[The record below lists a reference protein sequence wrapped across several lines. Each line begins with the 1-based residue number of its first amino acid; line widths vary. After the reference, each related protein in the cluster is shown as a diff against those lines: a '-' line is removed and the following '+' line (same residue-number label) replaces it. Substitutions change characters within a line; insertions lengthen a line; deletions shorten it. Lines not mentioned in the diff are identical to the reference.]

1 VSNGTRGAGI
11 VTEAKGSKPNIIV
24 FMSDDVGWGDLGCY
38 GGGENRGAPTPH
50 LDRLAAEGLQFMS
63 FYGQPSCTPGR
74 AAAMTGRLPIRS
86 GMTTVS
92 FPGQGGGLPAGEWTV
107 ASVLKQA
114 GYSTCQI
121 GKWHLGEADYSMPTA
136 HGFDEMYNTTLY
148 HLNAYTYTD
157 PTFNPDFPFDDPAT
171 MAMWGNV
178 IGAIEGKAG
187 EKRHEAEKL
196 DAAKIPFIDEKSV
209 THATD
214 YLEAHAKDD
223 APFFLYLNSAKMHQ
237 PNLPHPDFVGKSM
250 AKSKYLDALVE
261 LDHHVG
267 VVVDKVRELGIE
279 QDTLIVWTTDNGAW
293 QDVYPDCGYTPFRG
307 TKGTDYE
314 GGSRVPAIAWWP
326 GTIEA
331 GRRNAEIVGSLDFM
345 ATFAS
350 LAGLELPTEDREG
363 EPTIFDSFDQ
373 TALLTGDGP
382 STRDHWFYMTETE
395 LIPGAIRLG
404 KWKAIW
410 NIRVG
415 WKGAAEYT
423 NIVPEL
429 FDLWQDPGERY
440 DIFMTSW
447 AEKTWQGPQMGAK
460 ALSLL
465 PTYKQY
471 PNRALQSAGVSGAMF
486 DAEDAQ
492 VQQQVQK
499 LLHAL
504 AANK

>member
-1 VSNGTRGAGI
+1 
-11 VTEAKGSKPNIIV
+11 
-24 FMSDDVGWGDLGCY
+24 M
-38 GGGENRGAPTPH
+38 
-50 LDRLAAEGLQFMS
+50 
-63 FYGQPSCTPGR
+63 
-74 AAAMTGRLPIRS
+74 
-86 GMTTVS
+86 
-92 FPGQGGGLPAGEWTV
+92 
-107 ASVLKQA
+107 
-114 GYSTCQI
+114 
-121 GKWHLGEADYSMPTA
+121 
-136 HGFDEMYNTTLY
+136 
-148 HLNAYTYTD
+148 
-157 PTFNPDFPFDDPAT
+157 
-171 MAMWGNV
+171 
-178 IGAIEGKAG
+178 
-187 EKRHEAEKL
+187 
-196 DAAKIPFIDEKSV
+196 
-209 THATD
+209 
-214 YLEAHAKDD
+214 
-223 APFFLYLNSAKMHQ
+223 
-237 PNLPHPDFVGKSM
+237 
-250 AKSKYLDALVE
+250 
-261 LDHHVG
+261 
-267 VVVDKVRELGIE
+267 
-279 QDTLIVWTTDNGAW
+279 
-293 QDVYPDCGYTPFRG
+293 
-307 TKGTDYE
+307 
-314 GGSRVPAIAWWP
+314 PAIAWWP

-345 ATFAS
+345 ATFVS

-363 EPTIFDSFDQ
+363 QPTIFDSCDQ

-447 AEKTWQGPQMGAK
+447 AEKTWQAPQMGAK

-471 PNRALQSAGVSGAMF
+471 PNRAVQSAGVSGAMF
-486 DAEDAQ
+486 DVEDAQ